1 MSEFLSVP
9 EGWILRK
16 FGEVAQLT
24 KGVTYTSDQ
33 YCDQG
38 KGAAFLTIKSVAKN
52 GGYKPEGIK
61 YYSGPIS
68 SKQKLAVG
76 DLLIANTDLT
86 RAGDIVGCPVIVPKL
101 PQDEIT
107 MSMDLSK
114 VEVNVDLIDK
124 SYLAYALMLD
134 EVRSFMKDN
143 ASGSTVLHLKTSQV
157 PMLRLLAPISLDE
170 QRGIAKVLL
179 ALDEQIEATEALVAK
194 FDATRTGLIRD
205 LLAEV
210 AAAPK
215 LPLKD
220 LADIGSGIT
229 LGREFS
235 GVGTAEYPYLRVAN
249 VQDGRLELSEVKTI
263 RVPVESAER
272 VMLQPGDVLM
282 NEGGDFDKLGR
293 GAVWEGQIPNCLH
306 QNHVFRVRCDQSR
319 LLPGFLALWAASAF
333 GKRFFILASKQSTNL
348 ASINSTQLK
357 GFPVLSP
364 PIEKQREILDAV
376 EAVDSIQA
384 QNNAEIIKLRLKKQG
399 LMRDLLTGAVRVTG
413 AH

>member
-124 SYLAYALMLD
+124 RYLAYALMLD
-134 EVRSFMKDN
+134 GARSFMKDN
-143 ASGSTVLHLKTSQV
+143 ASGSTVLHLRTSQV

-170 QRGIAKVLL
+170 QRGIAEVLS
-179 ALDEQIEATEALVAK
+179 ALDEQIEASDALVDKLTLRRKGFVQEELLSAINASSTVALGSVCSVITSGSRGWAQYYSPEGDL
-194 FDATRTGLIRD
+194 FLRIGNLTRSHPNLRFEDVIRVKPP
-205 LLAEV
+205 E
-210 AAAPK
+210 
-215 LPLKD
+215 
-220 LADIGSGIT
+220 GGEGQRT
-229 LGREFS
+229 
-235 GVGTAEYPYLRVAN
+235 
-249 VQDGRLELSEVKTI
+249 RLE
-263 RVPVESAER
+263 A
-272 VMLQPGDVLM
+272 GDVLISITA
-282 NEGGDFDKLGR
+282 DLGII
-293 GAVWEGQIPNCLH
+293 GCVPKNLGSAYINQHIA
-306 QNHVFRVRCDQSR
+306 
-319 LLPGFLALWAASAF
+319 LARITDTDLDPRWVAHA
-333 GKRFFILASKQSTNL
+333 LASPFGFDQISKLNDGGAKAGLNL
-348 ASINSTQLK
+348 PTIKALRVPKPRLAIQKKLATL
-357 GFPVLSP
+357 
-364 PIEKQREILDAV
+364 LDAAD
-376 EAVDSIQA
+376 EEIA
-384 QNNAEIIKLRLKKQG
+384 AEKELAEKLRLQKQG
-399 LMRDLLTGAVRVTG
+399 LMRDLLTGAVRVAG

>member
-1 MSEFLSVP
+1 MNSKHLQAPAGWALATLGEICDIDPDMLSSSTLSDYEFQYIDIASVSPNRISNQLSLEKFSTAPSRARKKVRKDDVLMATVRPNLKAIARIQETGELVASTGFAVLRARREVSHPEFLKQLLFSDSIDLQVESLVAGSNYPAITVGNVKRLKALVP
-9 EGWILRK
+9 
-16 FGEVAQLT
+16 
-24 KGVTYTSDQ
+24 TY
-33 YCDQG
+33 
-38 KGAAFLTIKSVAKN
+38 L
-52 GGYKPEGIK
+52 
-61 YYSGPIS
+61 
-68 SKQKLAVG
+68 
-76 DLLIANTDLT
+76 
-86 RAGDIVGCPVIVPKL
+86 
-101 PQDEIT
+101 
-107 MSMDLSK
+107 
-114 VEVNVDLIDK
+114 
-124 SYLAYALMLD
+124 
-134 EVRSFMKDN
+134 
-143 ASGSTVLHLKTSQV
+143 
-157 PMLRLLAPISLDE
+157 E
-170 QRGIAKVLL
+170 QCGIADVLS
-179 ALDEQIEATEALVAK
+179 ALDEQIEATEALISK

-205 LLAEV
+205 LLDEV

-263 RVPVESAER
+263 RIPVENAEK

-306 QNHVFRVRCDQSR
+306 QNHVFRVRCDQSK

-333 GKRFFILASKQSTNL
+333 GKRFFMLASKQSTNL

-357 GFPVLSP
+357 GFPVLTP
-364 PIEKQREILDAV
+364 PIEKQRQILEAV
-376 EAVDSIQA
+376 ESVDAIQA
-384 QNNAEIIKLRLKKQG
+384 QNKAEIIKLRLKKQG
-399 LMRDLLTGAVRVTG
+399 LMKDLLTGAVRVMG